1 MVSRAPPSQP
11 ARMRGEFALIARYF
25 RPLAGPA
32 GLDLSDDAAVLAPP
46 PGRELVFTA
55 DALVGGVHF
64 RADDP
69 PGLIARKALRV
80 NVSDLAAMA
89 ATPLGYLLT
98 IAAPR
103 AATEAFFAD
112 FARGLAQDQAEF
124 GVTLL
129 GGDTTATDGVLCLS
143 VTMIGHVAPGAAV
156 RRNGARAGDGLWVSG
171 SIGDGALGLAALSGR
186 LADPDGAL
194 ADRYLLPRTRVG
206 LVLTGIAS
214 AALDVS
220 DGLVQDVGHLCAAS
234 GVGAVIEA
242 GKVPL
247 SAGARAAGPEWRATI
262 LTGGDDYE
270 LAFAVPEGR
279 EGALLAMA
287 AGAGVAVTRIGRFV
301 AGPAVVSVRDE
312 TGAEMEFPR
321 PGWQH
326 F

>member
-1 MVSRAPPSQP
+1 MS
-11 ARMRGEFALIARYF
+11 GEFALIARYF
-25 RPLAGPA
+25 RPLAGAA

-46 PGRELVFTA
+46 PGRELVLTA

-64 RADDP
+64 RPDDA

-80 NVSDLAAMA
+80 NLSDLAAMA

-103 AATEAFFAD
+103 ATPDAFFAA
-112 FARGLAQDQAEF
+112 FAEGLAADQAEF
-124 GVTLL
+124 AVTLL
-129 GGDTTATDGVLCLS
+129 GGDTTATDGPLCLS
-143 VTMIGHVAPGAAV
+143 VTMIGHVAPGMAV
-156 RRNGARAGDGLWVSG
+156 RRNGARPGDGLWVSG

-194 ADRYLLPRTRVG
+194 ADRYLLPRPRVG
-206 LVLTGIAS
+206 LALTGIAS

-220 DGLVQDVGHLCAAS
+220 DGLVQDVGHLCTAS
-234 GVGAVIEA
+234 GVGARIEA
-242 GKVPL
+242 GLVPL
-247 SAGARAAGPEWRATI
+247 SAGARAAGPRWRATI

-270 LAFAVPEGR
+270 LAFAMPPEN
-279 EGALLAMA
+279 EAQLLAVA
-287 AGAGVAVTRIGRFV
+287 RKSGIAVTRIGQFV
-301 AGPAVVSVRDE
+301 AGSALVLVHDE
-312 TGAEMEFPR
+312 TGAEMRFPR